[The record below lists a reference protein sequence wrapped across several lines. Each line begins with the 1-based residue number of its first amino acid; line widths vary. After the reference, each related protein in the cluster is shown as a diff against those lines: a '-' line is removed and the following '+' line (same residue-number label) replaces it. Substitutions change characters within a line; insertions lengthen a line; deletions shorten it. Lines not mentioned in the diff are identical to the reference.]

1 MNYSL
6 CCQTEPWHTVRVRA
20 RARAAGSC
28 GSRCRRRRCAV
39 NAAESGAENKTGLCR
54 CTRREAFLLR
64 HSQLKKM
71 HLNPLLPNAA
81 CGPRPNSCRRGSL
94 RSSLLT
100 RSDKHRK
107 LGSYCGS
114 LNRAQERQKQSLL
127 WGWITVQFVSGDS
140 SSSTG
145 IAHC

>member
-1 MNYSL
+1 M
-6 CCQTEPWHTVRVRA
+6 VRVRVGV
-20 RARAAGSC
+20 RAAGSR

-54 CTRREAFLLR
+54 CTRRGAFLLQR
-64 HSQLKKM
+64 SQLKKM

-81 CGPRPNSCRRGSL
+81 CGLRPSSCRRGSL

-100 RSDKHRK
+100 HPDKHRK

-114 LNRAQERQKQSLL
+114 LDRAQERQKQSLL
-127 WGWITVQFVSGDS
+127 WGWITVQSGSGDS